1 MHGAVECK
9 FSCKG
14 EVSYMSIG
22 YSATLNFQSSAFSIC
37 SIDFF
42 LLIFFFFK
50 APIMRKSNECV
61 SLGPL
66 IITFHS
72 HFLFTFSLLY
82 GSYWR
87 SDGSECSGN
96 TMWLSFLF
104 AHCKGAHFSVEVS
117 HYFQEKC
124 GQTHVLPNLLIS
136 WILFI
141 SQIKK
146 SVIKTEFLKGHI
158 VRFPFDQNGFPVNQ
172 TFLSSGGAWQ

>member
-1 MHGAVECK
+1 MPIA
-9 FSCKG
+9 
-14 EVSYMSIG
+14 
-22 YSATLNFQSSAFSIC
+22 YSGQQNFQSSAFSIC
-37 SIDFF
+37 SVHFSW
-42 LLIFFFFK
+42 LIFFFFFK
-50 APIMRKSNECV
+50 APIMRKSNESV
-61 SLGPL
+61 ALGPL
-66 IITFHS
+66 IITFHL

-87 SDGSECSGN
+87 SDDSECSGN

-104 AHCKGAHFSVEVS
+104 AHCNRAHFSVEVS

-172 TFLSSGGAWQ
+172 TFLSSGGARQ